1 MSVTDEVKQRI
12 DIVDLIS
19 RYTPLKRSGNTY
31 KGLCPF
37 HTERTPSF
45 IVFPHSGTWRCFG
58 ACGVGGDVF
67 SFVMRKENLDF
78 REALHLLAREAG
90 VDLAAVEGHASSQQ
104 RTSLYEINEAAANY
118 FREILHHHPAA
129 QPARDYLRHRGIDDA
144 ARERFQLGFALESWS
159 SLRDYL
165 SEKGFGLEQQLLAGL
180 AKRNEERDSTY
191 DAFRNRVIYPIRD
204 RQGRIIGFGG
214 RVLDKSEPKYL
225 NTAETPLFHKSRVIY
240 GLDLAHQAIRSA
252 DRVVIVEGYMDV
264 IAAHQHG
271 FANVVACMGTSLTAD
286 QLQQL
291 QRYTTNFVLALDAD
305 AAGQQATI
313 RGLNQARQALGHIH
327 KPTVTASGILMEARL
342 GANLF
347 ICAMPPGQDPDDV
360 IRHDPSRWRQLVQDA
375 LPLVDFYF
383 DIVGH
388 QYDLASVQGKGQAV
402 ADLAPLIAELQDE
415 IEQQH
420 YVDQLSRWVRIEEQT
435 IWDRVRAVARTR
447 SLAAGRTGPKRSPL
461 QLGSGRH
468 RRPPSQEPA
477 AAEAPVEAPLGAGI
491 GDGATRASRYG
502 REEYLLTCLLHEPDL
517 LVWLAGAST
526 TLEIDPL
533 RSEDFQNV
541 ELQEIFRALK
551 QFMTSDE
558 QWEIELFQETLT
570 PHLHGRLA
578 ELIVY
583 GAQLPPRTEVEQR
596 EDLVRTLIRMRIDR
610 LSVESKNIKFL
621 EDEAVSQGDLEGS
634 KQWSAIK
641 NRHVRELYHLQ
652 QSRQQA
658 GRLLFRRR
666 QPEQGVRLG

>member
-19 RYTPLKRSGNTY
+19 RYTPLKRSGSSY

-78 REALHLLAREAG
+78 REALQLLAREAG
-90 VDLAAVEGHASSQQ
+90 VDLAAVEGQASSQQ
-104 RTSLYEINEAAANY
+104 RTSLYEINEVAASY
-118 FREILHHHPAA
+118 FQEILRHHPAA
-129 QPARDYLRHRGIDDA
+129 QPARDYLQRRGIDDA
-144 ARERFQLGFALESWS
+144 TSERFRLGFALESWS

-180 AKRNEERDSTY
+180 VKHNEERDSTY
-191 DAFRNRVIYPIRD
+191 DAFRNRVMIPIRD

-225 NTAETPLFHKSRVIY
+225 NTSETPLFHKSRVIY
-240 GLDLAHQAIRSA
+240 GLDRAHQAIRTA

-271 FANVVACMGTSLTAD
+271 FANVVACMGTSLTAE

-305 AAGQQATI
+305 AAGQQATL
-313 RGLNQARQALGHIH
+313 RGLNQARQALGRVH
-327 KPTVTASGILMEARL
+327 KPTVTASGIQMEARL

-360 IRHDPSRWRQLVQDA
+360 IRHDPARWQQLMQEA
-375 LPLVDFYF
+375 RPLVDFYF
-383 DIVGH
+383 DIVGR

-420 YVDQLSRWVRIEEQT
+420 YVGQLSRWVRVEEQT
-435 IWDRVRAVARTR
+435 IWDRVRAVARTG
-447 SLAAGRTGPKRSPL
+447 SLAAGRSGHKRPPI
-461 QLGSGRH
+461 QLGTGRH
-468 RRPPSQEPA
+468 RQPPPSVGPEVEETAVARQPVTA
-477 AAEAPVEAPLGAGI
+477 AHGKV
-491 GDGATRASRYG
+491 RYG

-517 LVWLAGAST
+517 LIWLAGASA

-533 RSEDFQNV
+533 RSDDFLNV

-578 ELIVY
+578 ELMVY
-583 GAQLPPRTEVEQR
+583 GAQLPPRTEMEQR
-596 EDLVRTLIRMRIDR
+596 EDLVRTLIRLRIER
-610 LSVESKNIKFL
+610 LSIESKNIKFL
-621 EDEAVSQGDLEGS
+621 EDEAISQGDLEGS
-634 KQWSAIK
+634 KQWSDIK

-652 QSRQQA
+652 QSRYDA

-666 QPEQGVRLG
+666 QPEQGVRIG